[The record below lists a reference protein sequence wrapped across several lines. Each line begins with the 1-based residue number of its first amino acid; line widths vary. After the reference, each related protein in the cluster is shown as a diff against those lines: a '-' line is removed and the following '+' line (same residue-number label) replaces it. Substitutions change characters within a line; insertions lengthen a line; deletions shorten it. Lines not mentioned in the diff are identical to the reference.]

1 MALFETSASPQS
13 FSSAKLISGKGS
25 VISKWA
31 PFCVPTYVAG
41 FDKLIHGAKSE
52 DNPTGGGLPL
62 SSPGVTTLAGGPG
75 TGKSMFCYNMVAIHL
90 SKGNPI
96 IWFTLEKPNSEIA
109 WNILNLAEILGLDL
123 NEEGSEKDVMIPNF
137 ECYDYFSSGV
147 GKRTA
152 IEIGNTIIAWQR
164 KTKGKIVVIDSITE
178 LTAYEMHL
186 REVLKN
192 LLTTVSSDMTD
203 KNTQIAILMTSQ
215 YRGAFKDAGIAGGLA
230 IGHRSNAV
238 IQLEASYANNFD
250 KKYYN
255 TERGQQVRKI
265 WVEKTAS
272 FAHETS
278 EYLYNIGKEGIV
290 SVSDEPLSRSFE
302 GSCYY
307 CSRPIDMTGDYTS
320 VTIDNERRYAH
331 TSCFLEQ
338 GKKDK
343 PSRASAKPSST
354 LV

>member
-1 MALFETSASPQS
+1 MSLFGDSSPSSPS
-13 FSSAKLISGKGS
+13 FSSTKLVSGKGS
-25 VISKWA
+25 IISKWA

-41 FDKLIHGAKSE
+41 FDKLIHGNPSE

-75 TGKSMFCYNMVAIHL
+75 TGKSMFCYNMASIHL

-96 IWFTLEKPNSEIA
+96 LWFTLEKPTSEIA
-109 WNILNLAEILGLDL
+109 WNILHLAEILDLNL
-123 NEEGSEKDVMIPNF
+123 NEEEINDKEFMIPNF

-147 GKRTA
+147 GKRTG
-152 IEIGNTIIAWQR
+152 IDIGNIIIAWQK

-186 REVLKN
+186 REALQKFLGIISGEFVEKKIQMAL
-192 LLTTVSSDMTD
+192 
-203 KNTQIAILMTSQ
+203 LMTSQ

-230 IGHRSNAV
+230 IGHKSNAV
-238 IQLEASYANNFD
+238 IQLEATYVSNFD

-255 TERGQQVRKI
+255 SERGQQVRKI

-290 SVSDEPLSRSFE
+290 SVSDSPLSRSFE
-302 GSCYY
+302 GICYY
-307 CSRPIDMTGDYTS
+307 CQKPLDMTGDYTS
-320 VTIDNERRYAH
+320 IIVDNDRKVVH
-331 TSCFLEQ
+331 TSCFLER
-338 GKKDK
+338 GK
-343 PSRASAKPSST
+343 PAKPSKASPSP
-354 LV
+354 LGV